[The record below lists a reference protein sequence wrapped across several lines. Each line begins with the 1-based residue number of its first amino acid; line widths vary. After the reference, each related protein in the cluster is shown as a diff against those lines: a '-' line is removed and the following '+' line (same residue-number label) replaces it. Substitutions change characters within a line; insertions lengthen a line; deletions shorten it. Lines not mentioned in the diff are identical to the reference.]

1 MKIFLLGTC
10 RIHRPFF
17 ANLPIMQNYYVT
29 NLWESPFWVG
39 PIYNIK
45 EVRQFIEIL
54 MNNIKIPNKI
64 LYRVFTDYKENFDEI
79 KEKFKE
85 SDTIIIE
92 ISTNNNLTTIVDEKK
107 YILNLYNADTTN
119 LDNHSYNFITNE
131 ELEHEM
137 MEIIKILQNLNKKI
151 LFVSNFNNNNNTYRQ
166 EIINS
171 CEKILNKNMFFNPS
185 NIVNNNLPDV
195 LIDNDHYS
203 RKGEILIMA
212 ELHQKLESI

>member
-1 MKIFLLGTC
+1 
-10 RIHRPFF
+10 
-17 ANLPIMQNYYVT
+17 
-29 NLWESPFWVG
+29 
-39 PIYNIK
+39 
-45 EVRQFIEIL
+45 